1 MARYWSRWRPFQWY
15 VLSAEHI
22 ARNPSDYNEW
32 RLKRGGVCHEGCGV
46 VVASGGGFL
55 ANRLVGRPVGVML
68 TRSGTAAEYLCCDA
82 SKDVFTLPVSD
93 NVALADCASWFINP
107 FTALS
112 ILDTAKT
119 KHQANVLI
127 QTAASSQ
134 LGQMLIKLAP
144 SQGMTLVNVVRK
156 KEHWSMLKSMGATHV
171 ICTADEDWMSQLKA
185 LVKTLDIK
193 VAFDAVAGDM
203 TGSLMTCL
211 PSRSVV
217 YVYGVLSGIP
227 VGKVEP
233 IDLIYRRKQVAGFHV
248 AKDWLSVGG
257 QVAMLSRVKAG
268 IQLVGSG
275 LSPGGWATSQF
286 TDCNMDSMHETFC
299 DLTKSGFTGKKL
311 RIIF

>member
-1 MARYWSRWRPFQWY
+1 MQ
-15 VLSAEHI
+15 
-22 ARNPSDYNEW
+22 NPTDYNEW
-32 RLKRGGVCHEGCGV
+32 RLKKRGIGHEGCGL
-46 VVASGGGFL
+46 VVASGGGLL
-55 ANRLVGRPVGVML
+55 ANRLVGRRVGVMI
-68 TRSGTAAEYLCCDA
+68 TRGGTCAEYLCCDA
-82 SKDVFTLPVSD
+82 FRDVFTLPVSD
-93 NVALADCASWFINP
+93 DVALADCASWFINP

-119 KHQANVLI
+119 KHQTRVLI

-156 KEHWSMLKSMGATHV
+156 KEHWSMLRAMGAAHV
-171 ICTADEDWMSQLKA
+171 ICTADEDWMRQLKA
-185 LVKTLDIK
+185 LVKTLDIT

-217 YVYGVLSGIP
+217 YVYGVLSGES
-227 VGKVEP
+227 VGKVDP

-257 QVAMLSRVKAG
+257 QVAMLNRVKTK

-275 LSPGGWATSQF
+275 LAPGGWARSQF
-286 TDCNMDSMHETFC
+286 VDCQMENMHEQFC
-299 DLTKSGFTGKKL
+299 EMTKSGFTGKKL
-311 RIIF
+311 RVLLN